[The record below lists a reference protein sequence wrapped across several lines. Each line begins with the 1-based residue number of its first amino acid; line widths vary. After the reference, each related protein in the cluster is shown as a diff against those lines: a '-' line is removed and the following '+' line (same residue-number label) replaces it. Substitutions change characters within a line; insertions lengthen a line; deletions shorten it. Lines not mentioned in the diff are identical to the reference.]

1 MQIKE
6 TKFRKQKNVMQVIS
20 KARNAVVKAKK
31 KTLEMFSKKIKVD
44 LSHAVRIS
52 LSVDLLEEHTSVEKL
67 LSYFIHQTPSP
78 TNMTKLIMVIPSKD
92 EEHKKQ

>member
-44 LSHAVRIS
+44 LSHAIRIS
-52 LSVDLLEEHTSVEKL
+52 LSVDLFGRTYQCREIVILLYTSNPKPNKHDKVDNVHT
-67 LSYFIHQTPSP
+67 I
-78 TNMTKLIMVIPSKD
+78 
-92 EEHKKQ
+92 